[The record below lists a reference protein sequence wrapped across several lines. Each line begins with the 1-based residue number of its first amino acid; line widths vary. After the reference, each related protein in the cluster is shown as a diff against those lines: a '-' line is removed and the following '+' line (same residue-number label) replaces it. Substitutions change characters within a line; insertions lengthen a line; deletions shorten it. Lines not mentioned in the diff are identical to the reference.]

1 MKISRLARVCA
12 LLSVIVIVASACGN
26 GDADV
31 TTTTAAATETTEATT
46 TTESAETTAATETTA
61 AAAGDLQFGFVL
73 PDLSNPF
80 INGLAEG
87 AQEAADANGVELL
100 VTGDDS
106 AEGQVNATLNYVAA
120 GVDVIGIDA
129 IDAPAISAA
138 VEAANEA
145 GIPVIMVQA
154 STETGE
160 IETFIAADNV
170 QGGVLIGESIVEWC
184 ADIDP
189 CKVGIIEGNLA
200 DQSGV
205 DEDTGMRSVVDQ
217 HANIQIVGNA
227 PTNYDPAEALNVA
240 TNLLTANPDI
250 NFLYSWWDAGA
261 LAVLE
266 AVREVDKVGEIGIAG
281 FGGNCENLQELIDGN
296 IYHETMF
303 FPTAMGAAFVEA
315 GLAVVNGET
324 LEPVTDADIFGMTT
338 PKATQMLAG
347 ELDPPEGLPV
357 LEKLEQAR
365 DGQC

>member
-1 MKISRLARVCA
+1 MKKQLRSTLVVAVIASLVLAACA
-12 LLSVIVIVASACGN
+12 APAPVAEP
-26 GDADV
+26 
-31 TTTTAAATETTEATT
+31 AAAAPATALPAPTETTG
-46 TTESAETTAATETTA
+46 AAK
-61 AAAGDLQFGFVL
+61 GLRFGFVL

-80 INGLAEG
+80 INGLAVG
-87 AQEAADANGVELL
+87 AKDAADANGVELL

-106 AEGQVNATLNYVAA
+106 SEGQVNATLNYIAA

-138 VEAANEA
+138 VEAANKA

-154 STETGE
+154 STETGD
-160 IETFIAADNV
+160 IATFIAADNV

-184 ADIDP
+184 ADINP
-189 CKVGIIEGNLA
+189 CKVGVIEGNLA

-205 DEDTGMRSVVDQ
+205 DEDTGMRSVVKK
-217 HANIQIVGNA
+217 HANIKIVGNA

-261 LAVLE
+261 LAALE
-266 AVREVDKVGEIGIAG
+266 AVREVGKVGKIGIAG
-281 FGGNCENLQELIDGN
+281 FGGNCGNLQELIEGN

-303 FPTAMGAAFVEA
+303 FPTAMGAAFVKA
-315 GLAVVNGET
+315 GLDVLNGKT

-338 PKATQMLAG
+338 PKAKKLLSG
-347 ELDPPEGLPV
+347 EVAPPKDLPEV
-357 LEKLEQAR
+357 LKKLEKAR
-365 DGQC
+365 DGC

>member
-1 MKISRLARVCA
+1 MMFIRRARLCA
-12 LLSVIVIVASACGN
+12 LISLIAIVGSACGN
-26 GDADV
+26 GDAEGS
-31 TTTTAAATETTEATT
+31 TTTAGSTETTE
-46 TTESAETTAATETTA
+46 TTESTETTATETTA
-61 AAAGDLQFGFVL
+61 SAEGLQFGFVL

-80 INGLAEG
+80 INGLAVG

-281 FGGNCENLQELIDGN
+281 FGGNCANLQELIEGN

-357 LEKLEQAR
+357 LMKLEEAR